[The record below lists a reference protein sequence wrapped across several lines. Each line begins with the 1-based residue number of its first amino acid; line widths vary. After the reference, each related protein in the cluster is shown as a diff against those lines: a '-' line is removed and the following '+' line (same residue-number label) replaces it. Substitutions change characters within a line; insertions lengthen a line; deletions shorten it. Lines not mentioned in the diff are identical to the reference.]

1 MYLLPADYERLSK
14 TNSVRAVPH
23 PSCSE
28 SGEQHYRLI
37 SIIGQRDGIGVEN
50 LHGSALVAGETSRAY
65 AEVPTYSLVTGRTVG
80 IGSYLVRLGRRV
92 VQVENSHIILTGEH
106 IAILHIFQHHA
117 ATI

>member
-1 MYLLPADYERLSK
+1 M
-14 TNSVRAVPH
+14 RALPH
-23 PSCSE
+23 PSGSE

-92 VQVENSHIILTGEH
+92 VQVENSHIILTGEQQVIHTGNWMH
-106 IAILHIFQHHA
+106 IPLEG
-117 ATI
+117 TRK